1 MKMKS
6 VNTAIALLIS
16 LSMAVSILMAV
27 LWVNYDTRQTV
38 FEEGKESMNN
48 MVAQTMA
55 ALDNYIVQTDEMVRM
70 LASQQA
76 VAEALSGRDAL
87 PASWLFK
94 DFLSTSDGYW
104 AAFAFDRNGMV
115 VAGYNAKGKNMAGAD
130 RSSRG
135 YVKAVLSGKSDH
147 YLSNDILISK
157 SGGGILIFAAA
168 SVVRDHTG
176 EIVGGVGLFPKWEN
190 FTSKFVDPFRVAGR
204 GYAYMLDQ
212 KGRVIAHA
220 LNKDLY
226 LDDLSDQN
234 FAKVA
239 LGAKTGETTYI
250 WEGREKYMVFKTAPK
265 TGWKVVMSAYEEDL
279 AAAAHNQRNK
289 LAVGGVALG
298 ILLVSALIFA
308 MRRTIINPVKNI
320 LGFASEVTG
329 GNLQARLEGNYK
341 FELKSLAEQVETM
354 VQELKNKLGFS
365 QGVLNGLALPCS
377 ILGPDHKLI
386 WVNKQMLE
394 LVGRDGSPGD
404 YVGVTGGNFFYD
416 NENDDK
422 EVLSDNAIREQRQKE
437 AEIEYA
443 RGGTPKNVHVVTT
456 PFYDMDEKLL
466 GALGIWIDITEIRTQ
481 QKQIEEQNGRIS
493 QAASEAEEVSQRLSS
508 AAEELSAQIEQAKKG
523 ADTQRGRVEETASAM
538 EQMNSTVLEVAQNA
552 GSAAEEADT
561 AKQNAQD
568 GEDIV
573 RQMIV
578 AVGGVQD
585 QADNLKRSMEELGRQ
600 ASDIGKVLEVITDIA
615 DQTNLLALNAAIEAA
630 RAGEAGRG
638 FAVVADEVR
647 KLAEKTMTATS
658 EVGAAISKIQTM
670 TQDNVAATEKAVFS
684 VSQSTEL
691 ANRSG
696 QALVEIV
703 GRVEVAADQVRAIA
717 TAAEEQSATSEEI
730 NRATDEINQIALE
743 ASQVM
748 DQATSAVLEVAT
760 MASRLNS
767 IIESMSG

>member
-226 LDDLSDQN
+226 LNDLSDQN

-239 LGAKTGETTYI
+239 LDAKTGETTYM

-289 LAVGGVALG
+289 LAVGGAVLG

>member
-226 LDDLSDQN
+226 LNDLSDQN

-239 LGAKTGETTYI
+239 LDAKTGETTYM

-265 TGWKVVMSAYEEDL
+265 TGWKVVKSAYEEDL

-289 LAVGGVALG
+289 LAVGGAVLG